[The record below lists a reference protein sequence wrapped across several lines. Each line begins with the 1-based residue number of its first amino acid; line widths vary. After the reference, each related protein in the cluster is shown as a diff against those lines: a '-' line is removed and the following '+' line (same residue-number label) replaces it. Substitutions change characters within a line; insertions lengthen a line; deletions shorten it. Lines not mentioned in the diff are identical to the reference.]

1 LQYFLVTF
9 VILIANSARFKG
21 KQIEQYQETIE
32 KIRQENIELKIQ
44 NQIKTYLKENQNK
57 NPEKTK

>member
-1 LQYFLVTF
+1 
-9 VILIANSARFKG
+9 LIANSARFKG